1 MKKFLLVAALAT
13 MSNAYAQ
20 QAECIIDEKPHYF
33 VVTGTAK
40 TEAINSAGAL
50 RTFGL
55 VSNPHKDL
63 AACDE
68 ALEILRAQIRINAKN
83 GLPAQKVAYEG
94 FCVATEI
101 CP

>member
-1 MKKFLLVAALAT
+1 MKKLLLLTALAT

-33 VVTGTAK
+33 VATGTAK
-40 TEAINSAGAL
+40 TENATGTL

-55 VSNPHKDL
+55 TSVPHKDL
-63 AACDE
+63 AACNE
-68 ALEILRAQIRINAKN
+68 ALDLLRAQIRINKKN
-83 GLPAQKVAYEG
+83 DIPAQKVAYEG

>member
-1 MKKFLLVAALAT
+1 MNKLLIASLLAAIT
-13 MSNAYAQ
+13 SNASAQ

-33 VVTGTAK
+33 VATGTAK
-40 TEAINSAGAL
+40 TENAAGGL

-55 VSNPHKDL
+55 VSKDHKDL

-68 ALEILRAQIRINAKN
+68 ALELLRAQIRINAKN
-83 GLPAQKVAYEG
+83 GLPGQKVAYEG
-94 FCVATEI
+94 FCIATEI

>member
-1 MKKFLLVAALAT
+1 MKELLLATALAT
-13 MSNAYAQ
+13 MGNAYAQ

-33 VVTGTAK
+33 VATGTAK
-40 TEAINSAGAL
+40 TENATGAL

>member
-1 MKKFLLVAALAT
+1 MKKLLLITALAT

-33 VVTGTAK
+33 VATGTAK
-40 TEAINSAGAL
+40 NENATGAL

-55 VSNPHKDL
+55 VSGVHDDL
-63 AACDE
+63 AACSE
-68 ALEILRAQIRINAKN
+68 SLELLRAQIRINAKN